1 MLGKLADIQRK
12 TEEIKSRL
20 SAITVEGE
28 AASGDVKVIM
38 DANKKIKDIFIAEGL
53 LFPEKKEEL
62 QDYLVIAFEKAL
74 GNAETVSATEMKQLM
89 SNMMPGLGGLFGK

>member
-1 MLGKLADIQRK
+1 MLGKLAEVQRK

-28 AASGDVKVIM
+28 AASGDVKIIM
-38 DANKKIKDIFIAEGL
+38 DANKKIKDIIITDGL

-62 QDYLVIAFEKAL
+62 QDYLVIAFEKAME
-74 GNAETVSATEMKQLM
+74 NADAVSSTEMKQLM
-89 SNMMPGLGGLFGK
+89 GAMMPGLGGLFGK